1 MHAQA
6 GIILPSQYC
15 PINET
20 TGGFLKMKTKELFLK
35 DPLAWKLVNEG
46 VSSNNTEDL
55 DTLRYELET
64 FVCDG
69 EYLNGMRRILQG
81 YRDSFKNPEQKAAWI
96 SGFYGSGK
104 SHLAKVLRYLW
115 INFAFPDG
123 TTARS
128 LAHLPESVTDLL
140 TEISTLGKR
149 HDGLHMAGGTLK
161 AGAGSVR
168 LRTMGLFFK
177 SVGLPEGYPYAK
189 FIIHLKRD
197 GKFDEFK
204 KAIEDQGKNFSK
216 ELTRLYS
223 SGAVA
228 KSYVQCY
235 DHLKDPSQVGAL
247 LRAEYPPDVK
257 DVSIDE
263 MLNIIRE
270 AISPNGKLPCTLLVL
285 DEIQQFIGLDAQT
298 ALDVQEVTEALSK
311 EMDGRLMIV
320 GTGQSALND
329 MPTLQRLMGRFT
341 IKIHLKDND
350 VEKVVRTVVLQKR
363 EDKKPAIK
371 QLIDKN
377 EGEITRQL
385 KATKLATKS
394 DDDAAYL
401 PDYPLLPVRR
411 RFWERVLHS
420 VDSSGTA
427 AQMRTQLRVV
437 HEACR
442 AYANAELGAV
452 VPGDF
457 LYDQIANDLVTSGEM
472 QKRFEEI
479 IEQQKTKPDG
489 ILRSRICALVFL
501 INKLPREHGTDLGV
515 RAEPE
520 HLADLLSEDLIT
532 GSTQLRQQLPGLLA
546 AMEQD
551 GVLMKVDMNNEYRL
565 QTTEGAA
572 WETEFR
578 KRRAAVLNDQPLIA
592 SILSQLLDKAL
603 TNSLGNISVLHG
615 DAKERRKVIL
625 HHSESKPEANDA
637 ITLWVRDGFSA
648 TESSVLADIRK
659 LSTDDP
665 TLHLFLPKSHAD
677 ELKNAIA
684 SAQASEETLHFK
696 ATPSGQEGKEC
707 RQSMVTRQ
715 STENLRIEDL
725 IGQILSGARLFLSG
739 GQEQSFIE
747 LKIGVEDAVK
757 QVLNRLYHK
766 FHEGDSARWPQVLK
780 KAKEGSPNAL
790 EQVGFIG
797 DPQNHPVAAAIINFV
812 GSGKA
817 GLEIRKKFIAPP
829 YGWPQD
835 AIDGVLTTLLVSNH
849 LSARINTNPLSL
861 AEVDQKKL
869 GQATFRTESP
879 VLTAVQKLA
888 IRKLFQDVSLPKITP
903 GNELADAARFVDHA
917 KAIAAQAGG
926 DAPAPMAPA
935 APEIIALEA
944 YSGNDLLMELHDQ
957 RDALLEKIKS
967 WQTTGKEIIKRLP
980 AFGMTEKLIAQ
991 AVGLAEQAEWSA
1003 TLIAIR
1009 ANRSLLDNPDP
1020 VSHVLK
1026 AAANALRAALARA
1039 HKVHTDMF
1047 ETQTARISSNS
1058 AWQKLPEGKRQTL
1071 LSSAGA
1077 LKKPAPA
1084 TGSDEQLLS
1093 SLQSCS
1099 LANWQSQ
1106 TDALAAQ
1113 FDKALA
1119 AAIIEAEPKARR
1131 VTLAAAT
1138 IHNQVELDTWLN
1150 ESKTAIEAAL
1160 KDGPVIL

>member
-1 MHAQA
+1 MQ
-6 GIILPSQYC
+6 
-15 PINET
+15 
-20 TGGFLKMKTKELFLK
+20 TKELFLK
-35 DPLAWKLVNEG
+35 DPLTWKLVNEG

-55 DTLRYELET
+55 DTLRFELAS

-81 YRDSFKNPEQKAAWI
+81 YRDSFTGSEQKAAWI

-128 LAHLPESVTDLL
+128 MAHLPEEITDLL

-168 LRTMGLFFK
+168 LRVMGLFFK

-189 FIIHLKRD
+189 FLIHLKRD
-197 GKFDEFK
+197 RKFDAFK
-204 KAIEDQGKNFSK
+204 KAIEDQGKNFDQ
-216 ELTRLYS
+216 ELGRFYT

-228 KSYVQCY
+228 KAYVQCY

-247 LRAEYPPDVK
+247 LRADYPNVDDVPM
-257 DVSIDE
+257 DE
-263 MLNIIRE
+263 MRAVVRE
-270 AISPNGKLPCTLLVL
+270 AISAHGKLPCTLLVL
-285 DEIQQFIGLDAQT
+285 DEIQQFIGQDTQT

-363 EDKKPAIK
+363 EDKKADIK
-371 QLIDKN
+371 QVIHKN

-385 KATKLATKS
+385 KATRLAS
-394 DDDAAYL
+394 QSEDDLAYL

-411 RFWERVLHS
+411 RFWDRVLHS
-420 VDSSGTA
+420 VDSTGTA

-442 AYANAELGAV
+442 AYADAELGAV

-457 LYDQIANDLVTSGEM
+457 IYDQIANDLVSTGEM
-472 QKRFEEI
+472 QKRFQEI

-489 ILRSRICALVFL
+489 TLRSRICALVFL

-520 HLADLLSEDLIT
+520 HLADLLSDDLVT
-532 GSTQLRQQLPGLLA
+532 GSTQLRQQLPGLLG

-551 GVLMKVDMNNEYRL
+551 GVLMKVDSEYRL

-572 WETEFR
+572 WEAEFR
-578 KRRAAVLNDQPLIA
+578 RRHAAALNDQPLIA
-592 SILSQLLDKAL
+592 SRLTQCLDKTL
-603 TNSLGNISVLHG
+603 TDTLGNPSVLHG
-615 DAKERRKVIL
+615 DAKERRKVVL
-625 HHSESKPEANDA
+625 HHGESKPEATDA

-648 TESSVLADIRK
+648 PESSVLADIRK

-665 TLHLFLPKSHAD
+665 TLHLFLPRSHAD

-696 ATPSGQEGKEC
+696 GNPTSQEGREC
-707 RQSMVTRQ
+707 RQSMVTKQHAEGRRV
-715 STENLRIEDL
+715 EELL
-725 IGQILSGARLFLSG
+725 GQILGGARLFLSG
-739 GQEQSFIE
+739 GQEQSIMG
-747 LKIGVEDAVK
+747 LKQGVEDAAK
-757 QVLNRLYHK
+757 QVLNRLYPR
-766 FHEGDSARWPQVLK
+766 FHDGDSAKWPQVLR
-780 KAKEGSPNAL
+780 KARDGSPSAL
-790 EQVGFIG
+790 EHIGFTG
-797 DPQNHPVAAAIINFV
+797 DPQTHPVAAAILTFM

-817 GLEIRKKFIAPP
+817 GLEIRKKFNARPC
-829 YGWPQD
+829 GWPQD
-835 AIDGVLTTLLVSNH
+835 AIDGVLTTLLASNH
-849 LSARINTNPLSL
+849 LSARINGNPLSL
-861 AEVDQKKL
+861 AEVDQRKL
-869 GQATFRTESP
+869 GQAAFRTESA

-888 IRKLFQDVSLPKITP
+888 IRRLLQEAGLSKITP
-903 GNELADAARFVDHA
+903 GNEPADAARFVEHA
-917 KAIAAQAGG
+917 KAVAAQAGG

-935 APEIIALEA
+935 APEVTALE
-944 YSGNDLLMELHDQ
+944 SLPGNELLMALHAQ
-957 RDALLEKIKS
+957 GDALLAKIKS
-967 WQTTGKEIIKRLP
+967 WHATGKEITKRLP
-980 AFGMTEKLIAQ
+980 AFGLTEKLVAQ
-991 AVGLAEQAEWSA
+991 AVGLAEQSAWSA
-1003 TLIAIR
+1003 TLISIR
-1009 ANRSLLDNPDP
+1009 ANRSLLDDPDP

-1026 AAANALRAALARA
+1026 AVTNALQADLTSA
-1039 HKVHTDMF
+1039 HKAHTDMF
-1047 ETQTARISSNS
+1047 VAQTARIGSHA
-1058 AWQKLPEGKRQTL
+1058 AWQHLPEEKRQVL
-1071 LSSAGA
+1071 LSNAGA
-1077 LKKPAPA
+1077 RQRTAPV
-1084 TGSDEQLLS
+1084 TDSDAQLLAA
-1093 SLQSCS
+1093 LQSCS

-1106 TDALAAQ
+1106 TDAFAAQ

-1119 AAIIEAEPKARR
+1119 AAIIAAEPKARR
-1131 VTLAAAT
+1131 VALPAAT
-1138 IHNQVELDTWLN
+1138 IHNQAELDAWL
-1150 ESKTAIEAAL
+1150 ETSKTVIAAAL

>member
-1 MHAQA
+1 
-6 GIILPSQYC
+6 
-15 PINET
+15 
-20 TGGFLKMKTKELFLK
+20 MKTKEIFLK

-55 DTLRYELET
+55 DTLTYELES
-64 FVCDG
+64 FVCEG

-81 YRDSFKNPEQKAAWI
+81 YRDNFNSSEQKAAWI

-128 LAHLPESVTDLL
+128 LAHLPEEITDLL

-149 HDGLHMAGGTLK
+149 HEGLHMAGGTLK

-168 LRTMGLFFK
+168 LRVMSLFFK

-189 FIIHLKRD
+189 FLIHLKRD
-197 GKFDEFK
+197 GKFDAFK
-204 KAIEDQGKNFSK
+204 KAIEAQGKDFAK
-216 ELTRLYS
+216 ELGHLYT

-228 KSYVQCY
+228 KAYVQCH

-247 LRAEYPPDVK
+247 LRADYHDVK

-270 AISPNGKLPCTLLVL
+270 AISTNGKLPCTLLVL
-285 DEIQQFIGLDAQT
+285 DEIQQFIGQDPAV
-298 ALDVQEVTEALSK
+298 AHDVQEVTEALSK

-329 MPTLQRLMGRFT
+329 MPNLQRLMGRFT
-341 IKIHLKDND
+341 IKIHLRDND

-363 EDKKPAIK
+363 EDKKAHVK
-371 QLIDKN
+371 QVIDKN

-385 KATKLATKS
+385 KATKLAS
-394 DDDAAYL
+394 QSEDDLAYV

-411 RFWERVLHS
+411 RFWDSVLHS
-420 VDSSGTA
+420 VDSTGTA

-442 AYANAELGAV
+442 AYADAELGAV
-452 VPGDF
+452 VPADF
-457 LYDQIANDLVTSGEM
+457 IYDQISIDLVSTGEM
-472 QKRFEEI
+472 QKRFQEI

-489 ILRSRICALVFL
+489 ALRSRICALVFL

-520 HLADLLSEDLIT
+520 HLSDLLSEDLVT
-532 GSTQLRQQLPGLLA
+532 GSTQLRQQLPGLIDG
-546 AMEQD
+546 MEQE
-551 GVLMKVDMNNEYRL
+551 GVLMKVDSEYRL

-572 WETEFR
+572 WEAEFR
-578 KRRAAVLNDQPLIA
+578 KRSATARNDEPLIA
-592 SILSQLLDKAL
+592 SSRSRLLDKAL
-603 TNSLGNISVLHG
+603 TDALGNPSVPHG
-615 DAKERRKVIL
+615 DAKERRKVII
-625 HHSESKPEANDA
+625 HHSETKPEPTDA

-648 TESSVLADIRK
+648 PESSVLADIRK

-665 TLHLFLPKSHAD
+665 TLHLFVPKSHAD

-684 SAQASEETLHFK
+684 SSQAAEETLHFK
-696 ATPSGQEGKEC
+696 GNPTSQEGKEC
-707 RQSMVTRQ
+707 RQSMITKQ
-715 STENLRIEDL
+715 NAEGLRIEDL
-725 IGQILSGARLFLSG
+725 IGQIIGGARLFLSG
-739 GQEQSFIE
+739 GQEQSIMG
-747 LKIGVEDAVK
+747 LKEGVEDAAK
-757 QVLNRLYHK
+757 QVLNRLYPK
-766 FHEGDSARWPQVLK
+766 FNDGDSARWPQVLK
-780 KAKEGSPNAL
+780 KAKEGSPSAL
-790 EQVGFIG
+790 EQVGFTG
-797 DPQNHPVAAAIINFV
+797 DPQNHPVAAAIIAFM
-812 GSGKA
+812 GSGKT
-817 GLEIRKKFIAPP
+817 GLEIRKNFKAPP

-835 AIDGVLTTLLVSNH
+835 AIDGVLTTLLASNH
-849 LSARINTNPLSL
+849 LSARINGKPLPL

-869 GQATFRTESP
+869 GQATFRTEHP
-879 VLTAVQKLA
+879 VLTALQKLA
-888 IRKLFQDVSLPKITP
+888 IRKLFQEAGLPKIIP
-903 GNELADAARFVDHA
+903 GNEPADALRFIDHA

-935 APEIIALEA
+935 APEITALES

-957 RDALLEKIKS
+957 RDAILAKIKT
-967 WQTTGKEIIKRLP
+967 WQNIGKEITKRLP
-980 AFGMTEKLIAQ
+980 AFVLSEKLAAQ
-991 AVGLAEQAEWSA
+991 AVGLTEHAEWTA

-1009 ANRSLLDNPDP
+1009 ANRSLLDDPDP

-1026 AAANALRAALARA
+1026 AVANALRAGLGHA
-1039 HKVHTDMF
+1039 HKTHTEMF
-1047 ETQTARISSNS
+1047 VTQTARINSNA
-1058 AWQKLPEGKRQTL
+1058 AWQKITEEKRQSL
-1071 LSSAGA
+1071 LSNAGA
-1077 LKKPAPA
+1077 LQRTAPA
-1084 TGSDEQLLS
+1084 AGSDEQLLS
-1093 SLQSCS
+1093 ALQSCS

-1131 VTLAAAT
+1131 VTLTAAT
-1138 IHNQVELDTWLN
+1138 IHDQAELDDWLN
-1150 ESKTAIEAAL
+1150 KSKTAIEAAL